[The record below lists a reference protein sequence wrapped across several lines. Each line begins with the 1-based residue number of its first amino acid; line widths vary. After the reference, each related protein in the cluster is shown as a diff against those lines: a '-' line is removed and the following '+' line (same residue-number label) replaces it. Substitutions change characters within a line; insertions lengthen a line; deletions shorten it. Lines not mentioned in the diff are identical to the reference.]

1 MRKLL
6 IRLVRFTSL
15 LLLLL
20 SLLATSI
27 QAKSP
32 AADSVRLDSLR
43 SDVSLSATSPPV
55 SVVIRS
61 VVLAGNLR
69 TRDQI
74 ILREMALHT
83 GDTIRSADLPGK
95 LAWDQRKI
103 SNTNLFVVVSVDVNP
118 GLTTNGSLTA
128 SPDSV
133 ARSPLPVDVIVTMKE
148 RWYIFPVLIF
158 DIADRNFNEWWYD
171 RGRDLRRT
179 VYGAR
184 LDYKNISGRNDKLTA
199 VFQLGFTRRLS
210 FAYSRPYIDRA
221 QRTGMRFDISETT
234 NREVAYRSRFDK
246 SVYGKGEGEVRE
258 RFTTGLNITRRDG
271 FYTFHGVELRYNRN
285 WVADSIAR
293 LNPDY
298 FLDGRNQQRYVQLSY
313 GFTYDRRDN
322 VAYPLQG
329 VLVNASITQNGL
341 LPGDDLHVTELAA
354 GLTRFWPLG
363 GKFYANNS
371 LRGRMAMPTRIPYH
385 NLRGLGYGQDLVRGY
400 ELYVIDGQRYGLFK
414 NSIKYQLFNT
424 VKQLRWLH
432 VRQFNTLPVAAYLT
446 AFGDAGY
453 VSSTVSE
460 QYGSLRANRWL
471 VGGGLSLDL
480 ALSYNLVMRFSGS
493 LNREGQRGF
502 FFNLTQGL

>member
-1 MRKLL
+1 MRLS
-6 IRLVRFTSL
+6 SL
-15 LLLLL
+15 LFCWL
-20 SLLATSI
+20 LLATSVR
-27 QAKSP
+27 AESP
-32 AADSVRLDSLR
+32 VADSTRVDSLR
-43 SDVSLSATSPPV
+43 AESALPVKPPVV

-74 ILREMALHT
+74 VLREMALHT
-83 GDTIRSADLPGK
+83 GDTIRTADLPGK

-103 SNTNLFVVVSVDVNP
+103 ANTNLFVTVAITVNSAALVDSSH
-118 GLTTNGSLTA
+118 SL
-128 SPDSV
+128 PLDSI
-133 ARSPLPVDVIVTMKE
+133 AFAPFAPVDLIVTMKE
-148 RWYIFPVLIF
+148 RWYVFPLLVFEL
-158 DIADRNFNEWWYD
+158 ADRNFNEWWYD
-171 RGRDLRRT
+171 RSRDLSRT
-179 VYGAR
+179 VYGVR
-184 LDYKNISGRNDKLTA
+184 LDYKNVTGRNDKLTA
-199 VFQLGFTRRLS
+199 VFQLGFTRRLLL
-210 FAYSRPYIDRA
+210 AYSRPYIDKA
-221 QRTGMRFDISETT
+221 QRTGLRFDISQTI
-234 NREVAYRSRFDK
+234 NRQVAYRSRLDK
-246 SVYGKGEGEVRE
+246 WLYSETDGDGRR
-258 RFTTGLNITRRDG
+258 RFTASLAITRRDG
-271 FYTFHGVELRYNRN
+271 FYKFHDFMLRYNRN
-285 WVADSIAR
+285 WIADSVAL
-293 LNPDY
+293 LNADY
-298 FLDGRNQQRYVQLSY
+298 FLDGRTRQRYSSLAYS
-313 GFTYDRRDN
+313 FTYDRRDN

-329 VLVNASITQNGL
+329 TLFNVSIGQLGL
-341 LPGDDLHVTELAA
+341 LPSDDLHVTEGII

-371 LRGRMAMPTRIPYH
+371 LRGRVALPTRIPYH

-400 ELYVIDGQRYGLFK
+400 ELYVIDGQRYGLLK

-480 ALSYNLVMRFSGS
+480 ALSYNLVVRFSGS

-502 FFNLTQGL
+502 FFNLSQGL